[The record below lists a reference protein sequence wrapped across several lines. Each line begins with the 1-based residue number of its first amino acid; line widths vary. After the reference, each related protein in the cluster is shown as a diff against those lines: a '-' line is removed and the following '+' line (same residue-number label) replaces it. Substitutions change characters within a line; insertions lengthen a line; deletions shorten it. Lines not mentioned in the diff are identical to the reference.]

1 MKPKRLALTA
11 LTAALFALAVP
22 ATAHAGTTPP
32 ADPSGGG
39 TGGGTTTSCRW
50 ISAEELRQRY
60 TPEAIA
66 LLQAAGS
73 LKDGQLLSCNGGGT
87 GNGWGPLPPRDD
99 RTV

>member
-1 MKPKRLALTA
+1 MKLKRLALTA
-11 LTAALFALAVP
+11 LTAALLAAAVP

-32 ADPSGGG
+32 ADPSGG
-39 TGGGTTTSCRW
+39 TTSCRW
-50 ISAEELRQRY
+50 ISPEELRQRY

-73 LKDGQLLSCNGGGT
+73 LRDGQLWSCSGGGT
-87 GNGWGPLPPRDD
+87 GNGWGPLPPSDG

>member
-1 MKPKRLALTA
+1 MKLKHLALTA
-11 LTAALFALAVP
+11 LTAALFAAAVP

-39 TGGGTTTSCRW
+39 TGGSATSCRW
-50 ISAEELRQRY
+50 LSAEEVRQRY

-66 LLQAAGS
+66 LLQAAGA
-73 LKDGQLLSCNGGGT
+73 LHEGQLLSCSGGGT

-99 RTV
+99 QTV